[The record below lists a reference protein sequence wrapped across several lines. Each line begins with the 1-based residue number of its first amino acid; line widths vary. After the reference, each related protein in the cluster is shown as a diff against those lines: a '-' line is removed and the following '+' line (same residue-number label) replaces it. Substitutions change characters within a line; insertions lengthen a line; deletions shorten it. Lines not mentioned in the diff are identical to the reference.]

1 MWGKYNSVNL
11 WFFFFLVIVRV
22 YSWHLQKCEAT
33 PDVERWR
40 AELSWRGSSD
50 ETLPQRCSWNR
61 WAFWVC
67 QHRTMSSAKPLT
79 DHLCV
84 EALSLL
90 PSNSRIWVTDSTG
103 TCSSLHPSKHL
114 HRCSMLGQ
122 RTRWCPHLGPHM
134 HVGQAGKD
142 IAHSLDNKPDLLN
155 LGSHSSAHVT
165 LLPSRPSPPPTHP
178 PPIISQ
184 AVSSTTSSWAS
195 WRLPFPSELN
205 ISQTRCWSVLVIS
218 VVGLN
223 PRWDTFQVDLKC
235 VTRVKFDVFFLVFF
249 SEPNTSLETTLK

>member
-1 MWGKYNSVNL
+1 MWGKYNSVSL

-50 ETLPQRCSWNR
+50 ESLPQRCSWNR

-67 QHRTMSSAKPLT
+67 QHRTLSSAKPLT

-114 HRCSMLGQ
+114 HRYSMLGQ
-122 RTRWCPHLGPHM
+122 RTCWCPHLGPHM

-165 LLPSRPSPPPTHP
+165 LLPSRPSPPHP
-178 PPIISQ
+178 PTPHHL
-184 AVSSTTSSWAS
+184 AGRLFHHFLLGELASS
-195 WRLPFPSELN
+195 LPFGDEHFSNKMLKRVSHFCCGIKSPMGYLPSG
-205 ISQTRCWSVLVIS
+205 SQMCYS
-218 VVGLN
+218 
-223 PRWDTFQVDLKC
+223 C
-235 VTRVKFDVFFLVFF
+235 
-249 SEPNTSLETTLK
+249 